1 MNFILVDSAQ
11 VGLGASG
18 DDFVATRMLLK
29 FAPGTK
35 ACVGEKR
42 QYRGTEFMVYFGIA
56 KNSAGEE
63 MECQIS
69 DRAVKVARE
78 KRLVTDGAIG
88 LVINVAGTVS
98 NDGWYQTEVL
108 KAPRFDRQAVKTAL
122 GTATT
127 AVTNDAGL

>member
-56 KNSAGEE
+56 KNGAGEE

-69 DRAVKVARE
+69 ERAVKVARE
-78 KRLVTDGAIG
+78 KQLIYEGTTG

-122 GTATT
+122 GTTTT

>member
-56 KNSAGEE
+56 KNSSGEE

-98 NDGWYQTEVL
+98 SDGWYQSEVL